1 MIDKKLFEQM
11 RVEIELFDQSRE
23 KLIKISRDVLKLSKG
38 AIYSLHRSDQKTAQ
52 KQLKDAKA
60 IIDQMNALVK
70 QDMHLAMVGAY
81 EEALEEFV
89 EASCYFE
96 FTTKNRLPSPKELG
110 VDTEIYLPG
119 LCDLVGELVRKAIN
133 SVIKDDT
140 KTALKIKDVVE
151 ELYAELMLFD
161 FRNSPLRKKFDAIKY
176 GLEKLEDL
184 AVKLKLK

>member
-11 RVEIELFDQSRE
+11 RSEIEVFDQSRE

-38 AIYSLHRSDQKTAQ
+38 AIYSLHRNDQKTAQ

-60 IIDQMNALVK
+60 IIDQMNSLVR
-70 QDMHLAMVGAY
+70 QDLHLAMVGAY

-96 FTTKNRLPSPKELG
+96 FTTKKRLPSPKELN

-133 SVIKDDT
+133 SVIKDDAE
-140 KTALKIKDVVE
+140 TALRIKDVVE

-176 GLEKLEDL
+176 SLEKLEDL